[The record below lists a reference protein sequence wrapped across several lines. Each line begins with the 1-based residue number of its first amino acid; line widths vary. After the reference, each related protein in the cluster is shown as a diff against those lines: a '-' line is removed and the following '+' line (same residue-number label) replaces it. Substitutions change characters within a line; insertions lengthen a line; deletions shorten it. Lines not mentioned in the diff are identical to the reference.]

1 MNEGDNGNSNTVFYK
16 QIDAAGNESGVSSYS
31 FDYDNTDPSVSGLTS
46 PAGTDTDGTDE
57 FTLNFSEPVDVS
69 TVDETDLSIAG
80 GTIGSVIPVNAI
92 DGAATTFTVT
102 ASGTGDVSSSLE
114 LAITAGALFSDRAGN
129 ETSLAT
135 AVADTAAIDTVH
147 PTVVSFD
154 TTHARPTA
162 TTSRPG

>member
-46 PAGTDTDGTDE
+46 PAGTDTDGTVE

-92 DGAATTFTVT
+92 DGAARDNFTWSPRLVP
-102 ASGTGDVSSSLE
+102 
-114 LAITAGALFSDRAGN
+114 
-129 ETSLAT
+129 ET
-135 AVADTAAIDTVH
+135 
-147 PTVVSFD
+147 
-154 TTHARPTA
+154 
-162 TTSRPG
+162 